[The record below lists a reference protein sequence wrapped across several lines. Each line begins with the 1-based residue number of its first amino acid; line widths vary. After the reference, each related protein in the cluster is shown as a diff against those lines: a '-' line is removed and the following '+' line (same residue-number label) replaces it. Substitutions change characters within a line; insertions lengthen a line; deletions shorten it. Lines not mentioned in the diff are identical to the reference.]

1 MGEVLDEGEKT
12 LLGAAKAGTTLG
24 RCVWIDLPAR
34 ADAKPRIREALL
46 NAGCLRGKPG
56 MWAEGRRFRGVPWVL
71 PETAKCDLLLQT
83 AVCVPEIGDAL
94 RAAGEDIE
102 DILPRS
108 PAAGQVWK
116 PAGDIGSSRLI
127 TAFQMYWSD
136 GGCESDIRFLCEIEG
151 LFVGCSGDRAEV
163 WAVQGMS
170 SSVLRTAVS
179 EAEASAGTRPFTD
192 RVARLLGFGRQRGML
207 TKTGMASLAE
217 GLKRLG
223 AKKEGTASSPAT
235 LTSLSA
241 LHSALESG
249 VPNPAETAWAL
260 NCDVEIKLIVVFP
273 AADTEQAKAEAKD
286 ATKGRKRDFQQLGGK
301 WSGKIGD
308 PTGFWYIPA
317 HTHLQPFRDLGG
329 VRFRRGIGPDG
340 SRHELTSEH
349 VVTEEMS
356 AQAAR
361 AGAAEFAD
369 SGASFTVLDP
379 VRIVRLGPDDR
390 DCSAEQVARR
400 ISGPLALAGD
410 IDEEAVSEAVRTLA
424 AEFPWMPGLVNAVSR
439 SLTFGVLAGRRHLLL
454 SPTLVW
460 GPPGT
465 GKTRFAKR
473 LSRIF
478 GVPGR
483 VMSCEGKTGTVDL
496 LGSER
501 TYHGSQPSFMVRT
514 IAAVRV
520 ANPILIL
527 DEVEKVGTSTY
538 HGSLH
543 AALLGLLERETA
555 IACRDIH
562 LDAELDLSRLNWIMT
577 ANGIDGLPEAL
588 LSRVECVRI
597 GAPEPEHLDAI
608 LPGIV
613 SDLEDF
619 HNMPRGTLPE
629 LSAAF
634 VATLRDRFARDRS
647 IRVLRRTVE
656 RHYGDGRAPKVAV
669 KVAETRT
676 AEQDRKVAWHE
687 AGHAVCMLSQGFPV
701 AVATIDPDHDEAP
714 GANGFVRQ
722 GHDLDRV
729 ADRGHWKARIAVLLA
744 GRAAEAALLGADG
757 VSSGAASDIAKA
769 TSIARQ
775 AVLEWGLSPL
785 GVVPLDRE
793 GSPLSPESARRAE
806 EEVAKLLSE
815 AEAEAARILAE
826 RCGTLAAL
834 AEALLDRRTL
844 TGPEIEEVALSVQV
858 KGRPA
863 IAAVSRSVARMA
875 KNSAVAHMPEKPCNM

>member
-1 MGEVLDEGEKT
+1 MGEARDEGEKT

-24 RCVWIDLPAR
+24 RCIWIDLPAR

-46 NAGCLRGKPG
+46 NAGCLRGKPS
-56 MWAEGRRFRGVPWVL
+56 MRAEGRRFRGVPWVL
-71 PETAKCDLLLQT
+71 PETAKCDLLLQS

-102 DILPRS
+102 NIRPRS
-108 PAAGQVWK
+108 PAAVQVWK

-151 LFVGCSGDRAEV
+151 LFVGCSSDRAEV

-207 TKTGMASLAE
+207 TKTGMARLAA

-223 AKKEGTASSPAT
+223 AGKEGVASSPDAD
-235 LTSLSA
+235 LA
-241 LHSALESG
+241 VIPPLEGDVS
-249 VPNPAETAWAL
+249 NPAETAWAL
-260 NCDVEIKLIVVFP
+260 NSDVEIRLEAVMP
-273 AADTEQAKAEAKD
+273 AADTEQAKAAAKE
-286 ATKGRKRDFQQLGGK
+286 ATKERKKDFLGLGGG
-301 WSGKIGD
+301 WNGKPGD

-317 HTHLQPFRDLGG
+317 YTHLQPFRDLGG
-329 VRFRRGIGPDG
+329 VRFRRGIRQDG
-340 SRHELTSEH
+340 SRHELTAEH
-349 VVTEEMS
+349 VVTAEM
-356 AQAAR
+356 AAPAAR
-361 AGAAEFAD
+361 AGAVEFID
-369 SGASFTVLDP
+369 SGASFTVLDQ

-400 ISGPLALAGD
+400 IAGPLALAGD

-454 SPTLVW
+454 PPTLVW

-473 LSRIF
+473 LGRIF

-483 VMSCEGKTGTVDL
+483 VMSCEGKTGTIDL

-501 TYHGSQPSFMVRT
+501 TYHGSQPSFMVCT

-520 ANPILIL
+520 ANPILVL
-527 DEVEKVGTSTY
+527 DEVEKVGTSTQ

-555 IACRDIH
+555 TACRDIH

-613 SDLEDF
+613 SDMEVF
-619 HNMPRGTLPE
+619 HGMPRGTLPE

-634 VATLRDRFARDRS
+634 VATLRDRFARERS
-647 IRVLRRTVE
+647 IRVLRRSVE
-656 RHYGDGRAPKVAV
+656 RHYGEGRAPKVAV

-701 AVATIDPDHDEAP
+701 AVATIDPDNDEVP

-722 GHDLDRV
+722 GHDLDQV
-729 ADRGHWKARIAVLLA
+729 ADRSHWKARIAVLLG

-775 AVLEWGLSPL
+775 AVLEWGLSRL
-785 GVVPLDRE
+785 GVVPLDRD
-793 GSPLSPESARRAE
+793 GRPLSPESARLAE
-806 EEVAKLLSE
+806 EEIAKLLSE
-815 AEAEAARILAE
+815 AEAEAARVLAE
-826 RCGTLAAL
+826 RRGTLAAL

-844 TGPEIEEVALSVQV
+844 TGQEIEEVAFGVQA
-858 KGRPA
+858 KPRP
-863 IAAVSRSVARMA
+863 VLVM
-875 KNSAVAHMPEKPCNM
+875 